1 MDGWNKCLPM
11 IHYATLCNNFIQS
24 LVWPSSNINNIQF
37 VAPHG
42 PGQMAYLGSSLQDPG
57 MFRASSARGRENKYL
72 KFFVRTQIY
81 KTNIKW
87 YCIFIIQPNPSVN
100 NHFMTGFI
108 KIIIS
113 KYFLLF
119 LWQVL
124 DVLRTIETEQSISQE
139 LSQASYH
146 SSRPPILE

>member
-24 LVWPSSNINNIQF
+24 LAWPSSNINNIQF
-37 VAPHG
+37 VAPDKWLTWG
-42 PGQMAYLGSSLQDPG
+42 PHSRTRGCLELHQRGGERINIWNSL
-57 MFRASSARGRENKYL
+57 SEL
-72 KFFVRTQIY
+72 KY

-124 DVLRTIETEQSISQE
+124 DVLRTMETEQSISQE